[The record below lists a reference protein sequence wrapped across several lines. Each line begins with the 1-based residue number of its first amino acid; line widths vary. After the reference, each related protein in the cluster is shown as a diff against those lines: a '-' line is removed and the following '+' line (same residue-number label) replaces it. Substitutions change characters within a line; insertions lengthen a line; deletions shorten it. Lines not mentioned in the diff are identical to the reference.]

1 MHINIPI
8 HIGSEVMI
16 FLKIILQN
24 INPLIAKKMTEDR
37 GREYINARRVAK
49 EYEAVTRGLNK
60 NLPSVPPQNNPDE
73 AQQVKYTSSKVQT
86 KGSLCEGNYGQWM

>member
-1 MHINIPI
+1 MLHFNFNLD
-8 HIGSEVMI
+8 SV
-16 FLKIILQN
+16 FLMQS

-73 AQQVKYTSSKVQT
+73 AQQVNIYHK
-86 KGSLCEGNYGQWM
+86 ND

>member
-1 MHINIPI
+1 MRILTSLVLLGIYSKLHFFSIR
-8 HIGSEVMI
+8 I
-16 FLKIILQN
+16 FYFSLQS

-73 AQQVKYTSSKVQT
+73 AQQVNILSS
-86 KGSLCEGNYGQWM
+86 GSLVL